1 MHELFSWSAKSSVT
15 WAVSQGIFHLYSGQ
29 GTGGFCLVSV
39 WNLVTQAGKREL
51 EGHWVGLRVIG
62 QDMTHTFPFPLA
74 RDGHMNPP
82 NHRSWI
88 MWMCMDNHMDVRWAL
103 PVASAVVDSFWV
115 VSAFYHPIC
124 RSWAGCQ
131 LPMLCSSCFQP
142 VGKLSVLLVPPRA
155 WGCVYSS
162 PYLFHTPMPFAH
174 FFFDNR
180 GVQYFTPH
188 WFWGTWH
195 SQESPPSWK
204 ISQMPVDRPS
214 PMGTGEHGWAGWW
227 GRSGSGASDLGVPR
241 LVYSELCTWQVKAR
255 PWTPL
260 LWVLLWLWAEPASL
274 PG

>member
-39 WNLVTQAGKREL
+39 WILVTQAGKREL

-88 MWMCMDNHMDVRWAL
+88 MWMCMDNHMDVRRAL
-103 PVASAVVDSFWV
+103 PVATAVVDSFWV

-131 LPMLCSSCFQP
+131 LTMLCSSCFQP
-142 VGKLSVLLVPPRA
+142 MRKLSVLLVPPRA

-162 PYLFHTPMPFAH
+162 PYLFHTPLPFAH
-174 FFFDNR
+174 FFWQQRCSVLYTTLVLRRMTFSGITTILENQPNASGPTLTNGR
-180 GVQYFTPH
+180 WWARTSRMMGKKWLRCLWPRCSQACL
-188 WFWGTWH
+188 FWALH
-195 SQESPPSWK
+195 L
-204 ISQMPVDRPS
+204 
-214 PMGTGEHGWAGWW
+214 
-227 GRSGSGASDLGVPR
+227 RS
-241 LVYSELCTWQVKAR
+241 
-255 PWTPL
+255 
-260 LWVLLWLWAEPASL
+260 
-274 PG
+274 